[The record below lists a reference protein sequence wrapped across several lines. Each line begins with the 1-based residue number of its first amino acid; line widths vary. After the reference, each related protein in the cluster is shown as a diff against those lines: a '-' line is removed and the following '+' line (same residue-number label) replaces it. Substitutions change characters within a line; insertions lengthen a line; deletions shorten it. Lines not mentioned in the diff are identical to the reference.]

1 MQLQIYFW
9 ERNMEKQIGL
19 TEIELEKIFA
29 QLKSTKSEMVTAML
43 GDKVYVSYLPAV
55 KQFAKKYKLSKQDAQ
70 DIFTDALSEVYNA
83 VLEGSIKPADFNA
96 CFNGTMDKV
105 CAAFIQKQ
113 SQTKFNSEL
122 LEIAYANSVEANR
135 QEAANEEARISVLY
149 TTQLL
154 EQLKHNPELAASK
167 GLSPDKID
175 MLEDYCGMNEQGR
188 CYSIAELAKK
198 YNVSEKRAQVMV
210 VTAKKAVR
218 HMKEFEPI
226 MHGQKVQF

>member
-1 MQLQIYFW
+1 
-9 ERNMEKQIGL
+9 MEKRIGL

-29 QLKSTKSEMVTAML
+29 QLKSTKSEMVASLL
-43 GDKVYVSYLPAV
+43 GDKVYTAYLPAV
-55 KQFAKKYKLSKQDAQ
+55 NQFAKKYKLSREDAQ

-83 VLEGSIKPADFNA
+83 VLEGTIKPTDFNV
-96 CFNGTMDKV
+96 CFDSTMNSV
-105 CAAFIQKQ
+105 CAAFLQKQ
-113 SQTKFNSEL
+113 GKTKQFNSEL
-122 LEIAYANSVEANR
+122 LEISYANSVEANR

-154 EQLKHNPELAASK
+154 EKLKHNPELAASK

-188 CYSIAELAKK
+188 SYSIAELAKK
-198 YNVSEKRAQVMV
+198 YGVSEKRAQVMV

-218 HMKEFEPI
+218 HMEEFEPI
-226 MHGQKVQF
+226 INR